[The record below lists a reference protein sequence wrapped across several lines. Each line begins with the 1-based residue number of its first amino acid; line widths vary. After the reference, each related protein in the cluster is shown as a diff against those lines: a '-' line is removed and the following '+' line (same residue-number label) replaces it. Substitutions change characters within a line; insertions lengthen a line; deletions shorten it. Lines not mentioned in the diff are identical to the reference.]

1 VSSSLARNT
10 RINISANVV
19 LGVLGVASG
28 SLVSYR
34 YGAGQRGAIG
44 VAQVLAAL
52 SASLGAMGLGDAAL
66 YMLAKRRD
74 VRLRQLLTY
83 CALTA
88 PLAGVLGAGAGA
100 IVAAASDDLFP
111 IGTTAFF
118 CGVLA
123 AAGAGFTLLSGAM
136 RGLSDFIGWNV
147 LRVAAAAS
155 WIFALLVRNGSDF
168 DPVGG
173 AVVYAALM
181 ALICAAQALRL
192 HKLMEHRAATIE
204 LGPRPGLRPLL
215 KFGLPSAF
223 ASTPLL
229 LNARLDQVALG
240 LFANK
245 DDVGHYVA
253 AVGYCWAT
261 VPLGQAIATQ
271 AATRMAATDD
281 RLREVR
287 RLCRLGA
294 VVILGSGLVAWLVAP
309 IAIRLLNGSGFEA
322 SVGLARILLLG
333 TTLQG
338 GTYLLEEISR
348 GLGSPVSALR
358 AELSGLASMTVLLIL
373 MAPHGG
379 VPTAIASTIGYFV
392 SAGVAAKAVSRL
404 LKVPIHGLVGRE
416 HPAAVPAEAARPEEP
431 TSDGRMNQR

>member
-1 VSSSLARNT
+1 MSSSLARNT

-19 LGVLGVASG
+19 LGLLGVASG

-44 VAQVLAAL
+44 VAQVLAAV

-74 VRLRQLLTY
+74 VRLRQLLWY
-83 CALTA
+83 CALAA
-88 PLAGVLGAGAGA
+88 PLGGLLGAVAGW
-100 IVAAASDDLFP
+100 IVATVSDDLFP
-111 IGTTAFF
+111 AGTTAFF
-118 CGVLA
+118 CGVLG
-123 AAGAGFTLLSGAM
+123 AAGAVFALLSGAM
-136 RGLSDFIGWNV
+136 RGLSDFIGWNI
-147 LRVAAAAS
+147 LRIAAAAA

-168 DPVGG
+168 DPIG
-173 AVVYAALM
+173 AAVIYAVLM
-181 ALICAAQALRL
+181 AFICTAQAVRL
-192 HKLMEHRAATIE
+192 HSLIKQRAVTIE
-204 LGPRPGLRPLL
+204 LGSRPGLRSLL

-240 LFANK
+240 LFANQ

-271 AATRMAATDD
+271 ASARVAATDD
-281 RLREVR
+281 RLHEIR

-294 VVILGSGLVAWLVAP
+294 VVILGSGLLAWLLAP
-309 IAIRLLNGSGFEA
+309 IAIRVLNGTGFEA
-322 SVGLARILLLG
+322 SVGLSRILLIG

-348 GLGSPVSALR
+348 GLGSPVAALR
-358 AELSGLASMTVLLIL
+358 AELSGLISMTLLLIA

-379 VPTAIASTIGYFV
+379 VPTAIASSIGYLV
-392 SAGVAAKAVSRL
+392 SAAVAVRAVSRL
-404 LKVPIHGLVGRE
+404 MNVPIHGLFGRDR
-416 HPAAVPAEAARPEEP
+416 PQAAVAQAARPETP
-431 TSDGRMNQR
+431 TSDGR